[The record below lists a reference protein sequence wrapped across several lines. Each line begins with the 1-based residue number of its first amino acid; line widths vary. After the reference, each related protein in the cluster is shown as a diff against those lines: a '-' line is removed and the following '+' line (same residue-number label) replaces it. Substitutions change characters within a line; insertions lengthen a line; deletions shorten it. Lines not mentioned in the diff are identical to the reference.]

1 MELTSSY
8 KNFKNTSTSEMIH
21 KEHLLNIGK
30 RLDLQ
35 KGKKIPKKL
44 DMEKGKRKKERVGEQ
59 NESEWGLQSREG
71 ALK

>member
-1 MELTSSY
+1 
-8 KNFKNTSTSEMIH
+8 MIH